1 MTPLLSSLVLLL
13 SDTASAAVAIGVG
26 AINPGNPNECLDPD
40 TGSNHTLGVAWNIGS
55 VCGQAHCE
63 LRGSQVYISYAFC
76 GSADA
81 EPPCYLTATDLSLP
95 YPYCCPRGVCPSRID
110 VHTNE
115 INTDDYE
122 DDLDM
127 AAATLDSE
135 LSVRLAPPSGFHR
148 EESNSLQQESDYDM
162 VTYDTAD
169 QDDDDYS
176 WFSSSSPID
185 WGSLVSSLPSP
196 VVLEVSG

>member
-1 MTPLLSSLVLLL
+1 MLPLVTSMLLFL

-26 AINPGNPNECLDPD
+26 EINPANPGECLDPD
-40 TGSNHTLGVAWNIGS
+40 TGNNHTLGVAWNIGS

-63 LRGSQVYISYAFC
+63 LRGDQVYISYAFC

-115 INTDDYE
+115 INTEDYD

-127 AAATLDSE
+127 AAATFNSQLIA
-135 LSVRLAPPSGFHR
+135 RLAPPTGFSR
-148 EESNSLQQESDYDM
+148 VQPNSLEQESEL

-176 WFSSSSPID
+176 WFDSSSPID
-185 WGSLVSSLPSP
+185 WGSLVSSMSSP
-196 VVLEVSG
+196 VVLDISD